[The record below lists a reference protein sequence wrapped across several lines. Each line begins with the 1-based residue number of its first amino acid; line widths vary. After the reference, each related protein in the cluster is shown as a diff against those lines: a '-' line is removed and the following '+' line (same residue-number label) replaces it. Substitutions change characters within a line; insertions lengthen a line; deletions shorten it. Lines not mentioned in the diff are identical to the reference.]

1 MTVPVE
7 EEPAFNLTDV
17 DRAVLA
23 QTDEEFAYHGWEEL
37 KDIIGI
43 YLPLSLPFSS
53 LLFPSLPF
61 PRGIV
66 ARQSTVIKKLTSAK
80 HEAILVSLSGNPPIW
95 SDIWPGPKKLRPSM
109 AQSSTISASGG

>member
-1 MTVPVE
+1 MTVTVE

-23 QTDEEFAYHGWEEL
+23 QTDEEFTYHGWEEL

-43 YLPLSLPFSS
+43 YLPPLP
-53 LLFPSLPF
+53 PF
-61 PRGIV
+61 PKGIV
-66 ARQSTVIKKLTSAK
+66 PRSSDKKLTPAK
-80 HEAILVSLSGNPPIW
+80 HEAISVSSSGNPPTW

-109 AQSSTISASGG
+109 AQSSTTSASGG

>member
-43 YLPLSLPFSS
+43 YLPPFSS
-53 LLFPSLPF
+53 IPFPSLPF
-61 PRGIV
+61 PKGNCR
-66 ARQSTVIKKLTSAK
+66 STV
-80 HEAILVSLSGNPPIW
+80 N
-95 SDIWPGPKKLRPSM
+95 SD
-109 AQSSTISASGG
+109 